1 MQKRNLM
8 VKAVAAVFAGTLV
21 LAGCTATTNKGNPVG
36 ESPGS
41 NQSKRHEI
49 DAAVDATLSRL
60 YAQVP
65 GSREL
70 VGKARGVLVFPKVI
84 QAGLV
89 VGGQYGEGSL
99 RVNGETVAYYNTVSA
114 SLGLQAGAQSKAVI
128 FLFMTE
134 DALSSFRS
142 RDGWSAGG
150 NASVAVLKMGANGAI
165 DTTTATKPVQV
176 IVLTNAGLM
185 GDLSVEG
192 TKVNRMNI

>member
-1 MQKRNLM
+1 MQKRNLV
-8 VKAVAAVFAGTLV
+8 VKTVTALFFGTVL
-21 LAGCTATTNKGNPVG
+21 LAGCTTTTNNGNPIG

-41 NQSKRHEI
+41 NQSKRQEI
-49 DAAVDATLSRL
+49 DASVDATLSRL

-70 VGKARGVLVFPKVI
+70 VSKAHGVLVFPKVL
-84 QAGLV
+84 QAGIV
-89 VGGQYGEGSL
+89 VGGQYGEGAL
-99 RVNGETVAYYNTVSA
+99 RIHGASVAYYNTVTG
-114 SLGLQAGAQSKAVI
+114 SLGLQLGAQSKAII
-128 FLFMTE
+128 FLFMT
-134 DALSSFRS
+134 DDSLNAFQS

-150 NASVAVLKMGANGAI
+150 DASVAVLKMGANGAI
-165 DTTTATKPVQV
+165 DTTTATKPVEV